1 MSEKLKP
8 LDFVKDISEYKK
20 DILDEENE
28 KYYKAWTIN
37 RYLSMHPTTAMFANE
52 MNLRPTLSKRM
63 QYDYYIQS
71 IRKERRFF
79 KYAKE
84 DDIENIDA
92 VKEYFGYGKNK
103 AKDALKLLSDEDIA
117 YIKQRLYKGGH
128 NVRQKKG

>member
-1 MSEKLKP
+1 MSDKLRP
-8 LDFVKDISEYKK
+8 LDFVKDISENKK

-28 KYYKAWTIN
+28 KYYKPWTIN
-37 RYLSMHPTTAMFANE
+37 RYLSMHPTTVMFANE
-52 MNLRPTLSKRM
+52 MNLRPMLSKRM
-63 QYDYYIQS
+63 QYDYYMQA

-84 DDIENIDA
+84 EEIDNIEM

-103 AKDALKLLSDEDIA
+103 AKDVMKLLSDEDIA

-128 NVRQKKG
+128 NVRQKKE